1 VESVCETADAT
12 ECCGEAVDRVPESR
26 KAAELAAD
34 NPVIREISLKTGTP
48 VGSLLANL
56 LKCAGR
62 T

>member
-1 VESVCETADAT
+1 
-12 ECCGEAVDRVPESR
+12 VDRVPESR